1 MGRILVHDFRYL
13 SYSSSLG
20 KTRPNRRADISP
32 FRWVLQM
39 KINEFIKNNL
49 EVKVLNKDPSLR
61 HMMTSTRLPQ
71 IVCSDGFKMSV
82 QVGFSLYSTPK
93 KVAKRYSAVEIGY
106 PSDHEPLI
114 EEYAEC
120 YTLYSSIEELD
131 IDFTNTVYPY
141 VPVKIVDKVLR
152 KHGGIDLVT
161 TTANRKRI

>member
-1 MGRILVHDFRYL
+1 MGRILVSNILHL

-20 KTRPNRRADISP
+20 RTRPNRRANILP
-32 FRWVLQM
+32 LRWVLQM

-49 EVKVLNKDPSLR
+49 KVTYPAEEYSSMEHIL
-61 HMMTSTRLPQ
+61 TSSRLPH
-71 IVCSDGFKMSV
+71 IVCSDGFTMSV
-82 QVGFSLYSTPK
+82 QVGYSLCSTPK

-106 PSDHEPLI
+106 PSEHEPLI

-120 YTLYSSIEELD
+120 YTFEELD

-152 KHGGIDLVT
+152 KHGGIDLVAT
-161 TTANRKRI
+161 TNKGQKL